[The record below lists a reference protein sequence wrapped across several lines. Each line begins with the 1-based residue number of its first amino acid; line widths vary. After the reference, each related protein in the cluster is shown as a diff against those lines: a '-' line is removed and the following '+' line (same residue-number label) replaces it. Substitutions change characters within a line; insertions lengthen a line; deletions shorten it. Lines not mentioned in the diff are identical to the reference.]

1 MAGSGKTTLMQRLHA
16 HLHEQRSPYYLI
28 NLDPAVLD
36 TPFGANIDIKD
47 TVNYHEV
54 MKQYQLG
61 PNGGILTA
69 LNLFATR
76 FEQVMTL
83 VEARAPSLKY
93 VVLDTP
99 GQIEIFTWSAS
110 GQIIAESLASS
121 FPTVIVYVVD
131 TPRSQNPVTFMSNM
145 LYACSILYKMKLPL
159 VLAFNKTD
167 VAPHDFATKW
177 MSDFESFQEALQS
190 ERSSAAH
197 SPRNSRT
204 TPAQFFGAILR
215 PTLTPRLLRRRYMG
229 TLAHSMALML
239 EEFYKSLTA
248 VGVSALTG
256 DGMEDFFKAVDA
268 AAVEYETGYAAEL
281 AAKRAERDVAEAKER
296 EASRKAFEADTLVAA
311 GASVV
316 VDSRRNGNDGEEDG
330 EEEESAA
337 YNAEDERY
345 AMENPS
351 AAEDAREYDALMQSL
366 RGGAG
371 GSAGGSGAGGSSTG
385 GGGGAGRGAGAPR

>member
-190 ERSSAAH
+190 ERSSAAQFA
-197 SPRNSRT
+197 
-204 TPAQFFGAILR
+204 AQFSHDSEAIFGRA
-215 PTLTPRLLRRRYMG
+215 LLPPSLNASPPPPQVHGDAR
-229 TLAHSMALML
+229 ALDG
-239 EEFYKSLTA
+239 SDA
-248 VGVSALTG
+248 RGVLQI
-256 DGMEDFFKAVDA
+256 
-268 AAVEYETGYAAEL
+268 
-281 AAKRAERDVAEAKER
+281 
-296 EASRKAFEADTLVAA
+296 ADR
-311 GASVV
+311 
-316 VDSRRNGNDGEEDG
+316 SRRLGPHGRWDGRFLQG
-330 EEEESAA
+330 G
-337 YNAEDERY
+337 RC
-345 AMENPS
+345 
-351 AAEDAREYDALMQSL
+351 R
-366 RGGAG
+366 RGGV
-371 GSAGGSGAGGSSTG
+371 
-385 GGGGAGRGAGAPR
+385 

>member
-1 MAGSGKTTLMQRLHA
+1 
-16 HLHEQRSPYYLI
+16 
-28 NLDPAVLD
+28 
-36 TPFGANIDIKD
+36 
-47 TVNYHEV
+47 
-54 MKQYQLG
+54 
-61 PNGGILTA
+61 
-69 LNLFATR
+69 
-76 FEQVMTL
+76 
-83 VEARAPSLKY
+83 
-93 VVLDTP
+93 
-99 GQIEIFTWSAS
+99 
-110 GQIIAESLASS
+110 
-121 FPTVIVYVVD
+121 
-131 TPRSQNPVTFMSNM
+131 
-145 LYACSILYKMKLPL
+145 
-159 VLAFNKTD
+159 
-167 VAPHDFATKW
+167 
-177 MSDFESFQEALQS
+177 
-190 ERSSAAH
+190 
-197 SPRNSRT
+197 
-204 TPAQFFGAILR
+204 
-215 PTLTPRLLRRRYMG
+215 MG

-268 AAVEYETGYAAEL
+268 AAVEYESGYAAEL

-351 AAEDAREYDALMQSL
+351 ATEDAREYDALMQSL
-366 RGGAG
+366 RAGAG
-371 GSAGGSGAGGSSTG
+371 GSSAGGSSTG

>member
-190 ERSSAAH
+190 ERS
-197 SPRNSRT
+197 
-204 TPAQFFGAILR
+204 
-215 PTLTPRLLRRRYMG
+215 YMG

-268 AAVEYETGYAAEL
+268 AAVEYESGYAAEL

-371 GSAGGSGAGGSSTG
+371 GSGAGGSSTG

>member
-1 MAGSGKTTLMQRLHA
+1 MAGSGKTTPCSGCA

-145 LYACSILYKMKLPL
+145 LYACSIPYKMKLPL

-190 ERSSAAH
+190 ERSSAAQFAAQ
-197 SPRNSRT
+197 SIRRNFSG
-204 TPAQFFGAILR
+204 AQFFRSGNAS
-215 PTLTPRLLRRRYMG
+215 PPRRRYMG

-268 AAVEYETGYAAEL
+268 SEVEYESGYAAEL
-281 AAKRAERDVAEAKER
+281 AAKRTERDVAEAKER

-351 AAEDAREYDALMQSL
+351 AAEDAREYDALMQ
-366 RGGAG
+366 RCAP
-371 GSAGGSGAGGSSTG
+371 AVVA
-385 GGGGAGRGAGAPR
+385 AARAAAARAAAAAAARAGAPR

>member
-28 NLDPAVLD
+28 NLDPAVID

-190 ERSSAAH
+190 ERSCAAQLRRAILA
-197 SPRNSRT
+197 RNS
-204 TPAQFFGAILR
+204 GAIFWC
-215 PTLTPRLLRRRYMG
+215 TILRRRS
-229 TLAHSMALML
+229 TPRR
-239 EEFYKSLTA
+239 
-248 VGVSALTG
+248 
-256 DGMEDFFKAVDA
+256 
-268 AAVEYETGYAAEL
+268 L
-281 AAKRAERDVAEAKER
+281 AAGTWGR
-296 EASRKAFEADTLVAA
+296 SRTRWL
-311 GASVV
+311 SC
-316 VDSRRNGNDGEEDG
+316 SRSFTNH
-330 EEEESAA
+330 
-337 YNAEDERY
+337 
-345 AMENPS
+345 
-351 AAEDAREYDALMQSL
+351 
-366 RGGAG
+366 
-371 GSAGGSGAGGSSTG
+371 
-385 GGGGAGRGAGAPR
+385 

>member
-190 ERSSAAH
+190 ERSSAAQFAAQLIR
-197 SPRNSRT
+197 RNFSG
-204 TPAQFFGAILR
+204 AQFFRSGNAS
-215 PTLTPRLLRRRYMG
+215 PPRRRYMG

-268 AAVEYETGYAAEL
+268 AAVEYESGYAAEL
-281 AAKRAERDVAEAKER
+281 AAKRTERDVAEAKER

-366 RGGAG
+366 RSGAG
-371 GSAGGSGAGGSSTG
+371 GSSAGGSSTG

>member
-1 MAGSGKTTLMQRLHA
+1 MSSSTEPSAPSASPPAPAPAASSSASSSAASSSKPSKPTAVIVIGMAGSGKTTLMQRLHA

-190 ERSSAAH
+190 ERSSAAQFA
-197 SPRNSRT
+197 
-204 TPAQFFGAILR
+204 AQFSHDSEAIFGRALLPPSLNASPPPPQVHGDARALDGSHARGVLQIADRSRCLGPHR
-215 PTLTPRLLRRRYMG
+215 RWDGRLLQGGGCR
-229 TLAHSMALML
+229 
-239 EEFYKSLTA
+239 
-248 VGVSALTG
+248 
-256 DGMEDFFKAVDA
+256 
-268 AAVEYETGYAAEL
+268 
-281 AAKRAERDVAEAKER
+281 
-296 EASRKAFEADTLVAA
+296 
-311 GASVV
+311 
-316 VDSRRNGNDGEEDG
+316 
-330 EEEESAA
+330 
-337 YNAEDERY
+337 
-345 AMENPS
+345 
-351 AAEDAREYDALMQSL
+351 
-366 RGGAG
+366 RGGV
-371 GSAGGSGAGGSSTG
+371 
-385 GGGGAGRGAGAPR
+385 

>member
-204 TPAQFFGAILR
+204 TPRQFLGAHFFR
-215 PTLTPRLLRRRYMG
+215 RRSTPRRLHRRYMG

-366 RGGAG
+366 RGGG
-371 GSAGGSGAGGSSTG
+371 GAGSGAGGGSTG
-385 GGGGAGRGAGAPR
+385 GGRGAGRGAGAPR

>member
-110 GQIIAESLASS
+110 GQIITESLASVM
-121 FPTVIVYVVD
+121 PTCIVYVVD
-131 TPRSQNPVTFMSNM
+131 TPRCQNAVCFMSNM
-145 LYACSILYKMKLPL
+145 LYACSILYKLQLPL
-159 VLAFNKTD
+159 IVVFNKTD
-167 VAPHDFATKW
+167 VASADACLNW
-177 MSDFESFQEALQS
+177 MQDFEAFQEVG
-190 ERSSAAH
+190 
-197 SPRNSRT
+197 SPAC
-204 TPAQFFGAILR
+204 P
-215 PTLTPRLLRRRYMG
+215 PRR
-229 TLAHSMALML
+229 
-239 EEFYKSLTA
+239 
-248 VGVSALTG
+248 V
-256 DGMEDFFKAVDA
+256 
-268 AAVEYETGYAAEL
+268 
-281 AAKRAERDVAEAKER
+281 
-296 EASRKAFEADTLVAA
+296 
-311 GASVV
+311 
-316 VDSRRNGNDGEEDG
+316 
-330 EEEESAA
+330 
-337 YNAEDERY
+337 
-345 AMENPS
+345 PI
-351 AAEDAREYDALMQSL
+351 Q
-366 RGGAG
+366 
-371 GSAGGSGAGGSSTG
+371 
-385 GGGGAGRGAGAPR
+385 P

>member
-145 LYACSILYKMKLPL
+145 LYACSILYKFKLPL
-159 VLAFNKTD
+159 ILALNKTD
-167 VAPHDFATKW
+167 AQPCDFALDW
-177 MSDFESFQEALQS
+177 MADLDAFTEALQS
-190 ERSSAAH
+190 ERSYMGAAH
-197 SPRNSRT
+197 PS
-204 TPAQFFGAILR
+204 LR
-215 PTLTPRLLRRRYMG
+215 SCAPPLTPLLRTIPHSARTFVRPSLARAHGRRDH
-229 TLAHSMALML
+229 TRRPCAAHVPPTHPCAQ
-239 EEFYKSLTA
+239 TA
-248 VGVSALTG
+248 P
-256 DGMEDFFKAVDA
+256 A
-268 AAVEYETGYAAEL
+268 APSTAPARRSRP
-281 AAKRAERDVAEAKER
+281 RAP
-296 EASRKAFEADTLVAA
+296 T
-311 GASVV
+311 
-316 VDSRRNGNDGEEDG
+316 
-330 EEEESAA
+330 
-337 YNAEDERY
+337 
-345 AMENPS
+345 
-351 AAEDAREYDALMQSL
+351 
-366 RGGAG
+366 
-371 GSAGGSGAGGSSTG
+371 
-385 GGGGAGRGAGAPR
+385 

>member
-197 SPRNSRT
+197 SPSNSRASPTQFLARNSYASPPPSPSQVHGDARALDGSHARGVLQIADRSRCLG
-204 TPAQFFGAILR
+204 PHRRWDG
-215 PTLTPRLLRRRYMG
+215 RLLQGGGCR
-229 TLAHSMALML
+229 
-239 EEFYKSLTA
+239 
-248 VGVSALTG
+248 
-256 DGMEDFFKAVDA
+256 
-268 AAVEYETGYAAEL
+268 
-281 AAKRAERDVAEAKER
+281 
-296 EASRKAFEADTLVAA
+296 
-311 GASVV
+311 
-316 VDSRRNGNDGEEDG
+316 
-330 EEEESAA
+330 
-337 YNAEDERY
+337 
-345 AMENPS
+345 
-351 AAEDAREYDALMQSL
+351 
-366 RGGAG
+366 RGGV
-371 GSAGGSGAGGSSTG
+371 
-385 GGGGAGRGAGAPR
+385 